1 MRLECLNRF
10 IVLGLGHFDCI
21 VSCYLDYYHQARPHQ
36 RKENKPLL
44 GVWPEVDD
52 PPVKDDEI
60 VCREWLGGVSK
71 HYERKA
77 A

>member
-1 MRLECLNRF
+1 L
-10 IVLGLGHFDCI
+10 
-21 VSCYLDYYHQARPHQ
+21 YHQARPHQ

-52 PPVKDDEI
+52 PPESGDEI
-60 VCREWLGGVSK
+60 VCREWLGGVLK